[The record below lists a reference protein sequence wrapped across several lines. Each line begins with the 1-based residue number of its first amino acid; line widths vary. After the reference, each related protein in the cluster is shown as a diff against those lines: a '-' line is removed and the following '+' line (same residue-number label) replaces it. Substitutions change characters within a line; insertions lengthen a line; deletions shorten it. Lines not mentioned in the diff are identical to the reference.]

1 MKNTT
6 CRGRRPRRPAKR
18 IISLIL
24 SFIMLSS
31 ITAGLDFSAFALASS
46 GSCGTNVTWSF
57 VSSTGTLT
65 ISGTGKMTD
74 WSSTSDC
81 PFANQ
86 TAIKK
91 VVIKSGVTSIG
102 RDAFYKCTSLTSV
115 TIPDSVTSIGD
126 YAFSDCTGLTSIT
139 IPDCVTSIGNY
150 AFYKCTGLTSVTIP
164 DCVTSIGNYAFYN
177 CTGLTSVTIGN
188 SVRSVNSFAFAC
200 CTGLTSVTIGNSVT
214 SIDSYAFSGCTDLPC
229 VTIPN
234 GVYLISDGAFSSTGL
249 ISVTIPNSVTSI
261 YRYAFDCPKL
271 KNIYFTGTESEWDYI
286 SQGTDAVISSAT
298 VYYCFQQNNE
308 NEPCITHVWNIG
320 TTTSRPTCVKTGV
333 KKFTCTSCG
342 ATRTETI
349 PAKDHSYNSG
359 TITTQATC
367 TKTGVKKYTCTVC
380 GATKTETIPATGV
393 HTYGS
398 GTITTQPTC
407 GTSGVKTYTCS
418 VCGNKKTETVP
429 ATGVHTYDNG
439 TITTQATC
447 TKTGVKIYTC
457 TICGAT
463 KTETVPATGVHTYD
477 SGTITTQP
485 TCTKTGVKK
494 YKCINCTNSY
504 TETVPALG
512 HNYTERVT
520 KAATCTESG
529 VKTFTCSRC
538 NNSYTATVNALG
550 HNYKTT
556 IKKATPKEDGYSDSV
571 CTRCGD
577 EHYKCIE
584 SPEVSITQYV
594 YDYDGKTKKP
604 EVLVYKNGEY
614 NSYLSKENYSI
625 VYPKESKKLGT
636 YTIKIVLKGAYYSGT
651 FEESFKIQ
659 PKSVNPKKIKTKPY
673 SKEQISVS
681 WKKVKGVDGYIV
693 YRWSNKKGK
702 YVKYKKTKKT
712 SIKIKRENKKTNQ
725 VDFVI
730 ATYKK
735 QGKKNYEGYWI
746 GKTEWV
752 KLSAPT
758 FKIEQN
764 EIKEFTMVFPYKDF
778 YYIQWSN
785 NANFSVDDKNTS
797 KNYWVKT
804 GMYADKNND
813 PAKKVSRIRVFGL
826 KANQT
831 VYVRARKVYYNKKGK
846 LVLGPW
852 SKAKKVITY

>member
-1 MKNTT
+1 MKKEI

-24 SFIMLSS
+24 SLIMLSS
-31 ITAGLDFSAFALASS
+31 VTAGLDFSAYAD
-46 GSCGTNVTWSF
+46 GSLGDNVRWSF
-57 VSSTGTLT
+57 DASTGTLT
-65 ISGTGKMTD
+65 ISGSGEMKNYTNTTM
-74 WSSTSDC
+74 
-81 PFANQ
+81 PFRYD
-86 TAIKK
+86 TKIKK
-91 VVIKSGVTSIG
+91 AIISDGIYNIG
-102 RDAFYKCTSLTSV
+102 NYVFYTCYSLTSV
-115 TIPDSVTSIGD
+115 TIPNSVSRIGD
-126 YAFSDCTGLTSIT
+126 YAFCACKELSDIIIPNRVTDIGEYAFQGSGLSSITLPNSITKIDIGTFKGCRGLTSIT
-139 IPDCVTSIGNY
+139 IPNSVTNIGVR
-150 AFYKCTGLTSVTIP
+150 AFEGCLGLTSI
-164 DCVTSIGNYAFYN
+164 
-177 CTGLTSVTIGN
+177 
-188 SVRSVNSFAFAC
+188 
-200 CTGLTSVTIGNSVT
+200 
-214 SIDSYAFSGCTDLPC
+214 
-229 VTIPN
+229 TIPN
-234 GVYLISDGAFSSTGL
+234 SITSISNYTFYDCSGL
-249 ISVTIPNSVTSI
+249 TNVTIPNSVTSI
-261 YRYAFDCPKL
+261 GSSAFENCSGL
-271 KNIYFTGTESEWDYI
+271 KSITIPDSVTNINQCVFLNCSELTSI
-286 SQGTDAVISSAT
+286 VLPNRLSTISSAIFSG
-298 VYYCFQQNNE
+298 CSNL
-308 NEPCITHVWNIG
+308 
-320 TTTSRPTCVKTGV
+320 TSV
-333 KKFTCTSCG
+333 
-342 ATRTETI
+342 TI
-349 PAKDHSYNSG
+349 PESVTSIIQYAFNNCYSLNQIYYKGSETEWKGIYIESGNDYLKSASISYSK
-359 TITTQATC
+359 C
-367 TKTGVKKYTCTVC
+367 VTGYNH
-380 GATKTETIPATGV
+380 I
-393 HTYGS
+393 
-398 GTITTQPTC
+398 
-407 GTSGVKTYTCS
+407 
-418 VCGNKKTETVP
+418 
-429 ATGVHTYDNG
+429 
-439 TITTQATC
+439 
-447 TKTGVKIYTC
+447 
-457 TICGAT
+457 
-463 KTETVPATGVHTYD
+463 YD

-494 YKCINCTNSY
+494 YKCTNCSSSY
-504 TETVPALG
+504 TEVVPALG
-512 HNYTERVT
+512 HNYVEKVT
-520 KAATCTESG
+520 KAATCTKSG
-529 VKTFTCSRC
+529 TSSYTCSRC

-577 EHYKCIE
+577 EHYKSIE

-764 EIKEFTMVFPYKDF
+764 EIKEFTMVFPYEDF